1 MIGAWTSRKSR
12 SPRSATRRPMHHHDR
27 EIGRHDAEPGFSARA
42 HQPHRQAVL
51 EHEQVE
57 RRHAE
62 HDDRV
67 ALQAVES
74 AAPRRQALVL
84 AHGQG
89 VDVAGAAPAEM
100 AGGGVVHGMGA
111 PPVAVG
117 RERQHAQHPAEPV
130 VGAPPAEE
138 RAVAAVVLDHEQAHE
153 EARRRHR
160 EQQAEPVGIA
170 EAEQHQEPQG
180 HERHRGDDQLD
191 QAAREARLAVGGQC
205 HRPVPRIRL
214 GRSVRPGVALGMLDR
229 LLHHGPLVA
238 VRGDSSCPLAEC
250 RAGLLRDRPGS
261 PTDRRSAWRVEMLTE
276 APVATESPGR
286 H

>member
-1 MIGAWTSRKSR
+1 MTLSQG
-12 SPRSATRRPMHHHDR
+12 SP
-27 EIGRHDAEPGFSARA
+27 ART
-42 HQPHRQAVL
+42 HEPHRQAVL

-67 ALQAVES
+67 ARHAVET

-180 HERHRGDDQLD
+180 HERHRGHEQLD
-191 QAAREARLAVGGQC
+191 QAAREARLPVGSEC
-205 HRPVPRIRL
+205 HRPMPRIRL
-214 GRSVRPGVALGMLDR
+214 GRSARPGVAIGMLDR
-229 LLHHGPLVA
+229 LLHHGPLVSRPRRSL
-238 VRGDSSCPLAEC
+238 VPLAEC
-250 RAGLLRDRPGS
+250 RAGLMQDRPGS
-261 PTDRRSAWRVEMLTE
+261 PTDRRSAWRVEMPHRGTCSNR
-276 APVATESPGR
+276 SPGR